1 MRLGDRPPHPL
12 SHHQKRSI
20 KLAVLVACV
29 LVLGS
34 VLIRAS
40 YREMPGIV
48 VGNEIELSSAVEG
61 TVATVH
67 RRENE
72 SYRRGDKLVTLENG
86 ELSAQLDAVERDLDE
101 ITRSLAIEQSR
112 DGFER
117 RRFELENSIATDQGD
132 LQTARAELES
142 VDRQLPGLKEW
153 RDLTEQRLQHGE
165 ELQAQGAITVTEVS
179 ERRRSHIET
188 DSRYQEAVAK
198 RSSLDGR
205 VQRLTQVLAL
215 ERQRLGRLTEERTA
229 FITELELKRREK
241 EGERDELKASI
252 GRLDLVAD
260 SDGMVS
266 KIVRRP
272 GEFVHS
278 GGPVLRVMR
287 DEQLW
292 VEAYLKVGEKRFVK
306 PGDQV
311 ELVGVLPSG
320 AMKGRVS
327 NVRPKLEPFPGGSGS
342 LRRPQNF
349 VVLVVTLDDPE
360 QARGVLTPAQQV
372 TARIRRRLAWPGE
385 DQAIANGVE
394 TPAAAGPPPR

>member
-1 MRLGDRPPHPL
+1 
-12 SHHQKRSI
+12 
-20 KLAVLVACV
+20 V

-34 VLIRAS
+34 ILMRAS
-40 YREMPGIV
+40 YREMQGIV

-86 ELSAQLDAVERDLDE
+86 ELVSQLDAVEQDLEE

-132 LQTARAELES
+132 LQTSRAELES

-153 RDLTEQRLQHGE
+153 RDLSEQRLRRGE
-165 ELQAQGAITVTEVS
+165 ELREQGALTVTDVD
-179 ERRRSHIET
+179 ERRRTHIET

-198 RSSLDGR
+198 RATLDAR
-205 VQRLTQVLAL
+205 VQRLTQVLGL

-241 EGERDELKASI
+241 SGERDELKASI
-252 GRLDLVAD
+252 ARLSLVAD

-272 GEFVHS
+272 GEFVHA

-311 ELVGVLPSG
+311 EVVGVLPSG
-320 AMKGRVS
+320 ALKGRVS
-327 NVRPKLEPFPGGSGS
+327 NVRPKLEPFPGGSAS
-342 LRRPQNF
+342 FRRPQNF
-349 VVLVVTLDDPE
+349 VVLVITLDNAE
-360 QARGVLTPAQQV
+360 QARGVLTPAQLV
-372 TARIRRRLAWPGE
+372 TTRIRRRLSWPVE
-385 DQAIANGVE
+385 DQAIADGVE
-394 TPAAAGPPPR
+394 EPAASTAP

>member
-12 SHHQKRSI
+12 THRQKRSI
-20 KLAVLVACV
+20 KLVVLVACV

-61 TVATVH
+61 TVVTVH

-72 SYRRGDKLVTLENG
+72 SYRSGDKLVTLENG
-86 ELSAQLDAVERDLDE
+86 ELSSQLDAVEHDLDE

-117 RRFELENSIATDQGD
+117 RRFELENAIATDQGE

-153 RDLTEQRLQHGE
+153 RDLSEQRLRRGE
-165 ELQAQGAITVTEVS
+165 ELQKQGALTVPEVD
-179 ERRRSHIET
+179 ERRRTHIET

-198 RSSLDGR
+198 RGTLDAR

-241 EGERDELKASI
+241 EGERNELQASI
-252 GRLDLVAD
+252 ARLSLVAD

-311 ELVGVLPSG
+311 EVVGVLPSG
-320 AMKGRVS
+320 ALKGRVS
-327 NVRPKLEPFPGGSGS
+327 NVRPKLEPFPGPTGA

-349 VVLVVTLDDPE
+349 VVLVVTLDDPTE
-360 QARGVLTPAQQV
+360 ARGVLSPAQQV
-372 TARIRRRLAWPGE
+372 TTRVRRRIAWPTE
-385 DQAIANGVE
+385 NAIAGQVDE
-394 TPAAAGPPPR
+394 PASAGPPR